1 MKLEK
6 KLKFIDV
13 FCIASGAMIS
23 SGIFILPGIAYEKAG
38 PSVIFSYFLGGVLAF
53 LGILSIIELS
63 TAMPKAGGDYFFI
76 NRSLGPLA
84 GTISGILSW
93 FALSLKSAFA
103 IYGLSELLRINF
115 NINPIFSYIS
125 FAIVFI
131 ILNIVGVELA
141 SKFENIIVIS
151 LLVILGFFIFS
162 GTTSLNTENY
172 LPFFRTGI
180 NSSISTASFIFVSFG
195 GLINVASISEEVI
208 APKKNISQ
216 GIIASIVLV
225 TILYTAILFITVGTL
240 GGAMS
245 GNLTPLADS
254 AYIIFGNKGYI
265 MMSIGAV
272 LAFLSTAN
280 AGIMAASRY
289 PLALAK
295 DNLIPTS
302 ISKVSHRFK
311 TPSTSILVTGAFII
325 SAGFLKLE
333 VLVKM
338 ASSVILLTYILTN
351 ISVIILRESKLET
364 YRPSFKT
371 KFYPFLQIISVAIYI
386 ILIVDMGIASVEIAF
401 FFLALT
407 LGVYFFYGRKKYSG
421 QFAIGLILERIIDK
435 KVANRHLE
443 KELREI
449 VLNRDEI
456 ELDRFDDLVLNS
468 TVFDFDKTLNLDEVF
483 KICISELHKEYS
495 VNTESVKKEFFSR
508 KGIEHTAINE
518 FLAIPHIVVN
528 EDILKLFIVRNKSGV
543 RFSEKADSIK
553 CMFILIGTKNDKKF
567 HLQTLAAIA
576 KISLEKGFEE
586 NWLRIKSESIKEFI
600 ILSERK
606 RF

>member
-1 MKLEK
+1 
-6 KLKFIDV
+6 
-13 FCIASGAMIS
+13 
-23 SGIFILPGIAYEKAG
+23 
-38 PSVIFSYFLGGVLAF
+38 
-53 LGILSIIELS
+53 
-63 TAMPKAGGDYFFI
+63 
-76 NRSLGPLA
+76 
-84 GTISGILSW
+84 
-93 FALSLKSAFA
+93 
-103 IYGLSELLRINF
+103 
-115 NINPIFSYIS
+115 
-125 FAIVFI
+125 
-131 ILNIVGVELA
+131 
-141 SKFENIIVIS
+141 
-151 LLVILGFFIFS
+151 
-162 GTTSLNTENY
+162 
-172 LPFFRTGI
+172 
-180 NSSISTASFIFVSFG
+180 
-195 GLINVASISEEVI
+195 
-208 APKKNISQ
+208 
-216 GIIASIVLV
+216 
-225 TILYTAILFITVGTL
+225 
-240 GGAMS
+240 
-245 GNLTPLADS
+245 
-254 AYIIFGNKGYI
+254 
-265 MMSIGAV
+265 
-272 LAFLSTAN
+272 
-280 AGIMAASRY
+280 
-289 PLALAK
+289 
-295 DNLIPTS
+295 
-302 ISKVSHRFK
+302 
-311 TPSTSILVTGAFII
+311 
-325 SAGFLKLE
+325 
-333 VLVKM
+333 
-338 ASSVILLTYILTN
+338 
-351 ISVIILRESKLET
+351 
-364 YRPSFKT
+364 
-371 KFYPFLQIISVAIYI
+371 
-386 ILIVDMGIASVEIAF
+386 MGIASVEIAF

-528 EDILKLFIVRNKSGV
+528 EDILKLFIVRNKSGI